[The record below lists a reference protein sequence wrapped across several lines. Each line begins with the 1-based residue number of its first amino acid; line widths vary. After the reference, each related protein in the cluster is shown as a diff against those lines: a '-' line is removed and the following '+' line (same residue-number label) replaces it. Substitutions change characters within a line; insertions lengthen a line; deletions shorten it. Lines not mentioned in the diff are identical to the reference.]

1 MSHARDVVE
10 VVARGLADRTDN
22 VSVTEREG
30 RDVTHIELS
39 TTGQDLGRM
48 SGRQG
53 RTATSIRAL
62 AELVAE
68 PEGRQVSVD
77 FVGTP

>member
-1 MSHARDVVE
+1 MSRARDVVE
-10 VVARGLADRTDN
+10 VVARSLADRGDN

-48 SGRQG
+48 IGRQG

-68 PEGRQVSVD
+68 PEGRQVMVD
-77 FVGTP
+77 FVDTP

>member
-1 MSHARDVVE
+1 MI
-10 VVARGLADRTDN
+10 ARGLADRSDN
-22 VSVTEREG
+22 ISVTEREG
-30 RDVTHIELS
+30 REVTHIELS

-48 SGRQG
+48 IGRQG

-68 PEGRQVSVD
+68 PEGRRVMVD
-77 FVGTP
+77 FVDTP